1 MWGGT
6 LDNQA
11 IHKMLQQQFSRSP
24 ILGNI
29 TFNTATG
36 IVVIKEKDIIGN
48 AIQSWLASWL
58 TLNNISYS
66 LPTSTQ
72 EFPDYIINPN
82 TGQQENLEI
91 KSWYG
96 QASPA
101 FDIAN
106 FESYIATLQ
115 QDPSKLDTDYL
126 IFKYD
131 MDLNGNIRID
141 NVYFKKIWEITC
153 PSESYDLKVQVKRGV
168 IYNIRPA
175 SWYSNR
181 ARYQP
186 FISRREFVQAL
197 SDTLISYRG
206 NTQTTINWYAN
217 IANGYYE
224 ITGNQ
229 L

>member
-1 MWGGT
+1 MSNK
-6 LDNQA
+6 L
-11 IHKMLQQQFSRSP
+11 IHKMLQQQFSKNP

-29 TFNTATG
+29 TFNTETG
-36 IVVIKEKDIIGN
+36 SVVIKEKDIIGN

-58 TLNNISYS
+58 TSNSFSYA
-66 LPTSTQ
+66 LPSSTQ
-72 EFPDYIINPN
+72 AFPDYIINPN
-82 TGQQENLEI
+82 TSQQENLEV

-96 QASPA
+96 PKSPA

-106 FESYIATLQ
+106 FESYIDTLL

-131 MDLNGNIRID
+131 IDSNGNIQI
-141 NVYFKKIWEITC
+141 NEVYFKKIWQITC
-153 PSESYDLKVQVKRGV
+153 PSESYALKTQVKRGV

-175 SWYSNR
+175 SWYSTR
-181 ARYQP
+181 ATYLP
-186 FISRREFVQAL
+186 FNSRAEFVQAL

-206 NTQTTINWYAN
+206 NTQNTINWYAT
-217 IANGYYE
+217 IASGYE
-224 ITGNQ
+224 GRTGNP